1 VKVLRNASA
10 SRTTLA
16 SLGALYLLVVTLTVI
31 LINRILAAPIDPT
44 EGIGWVLAS
53 FGVLFAA
60 GLLVALAVSVA
71 RLLRDRGRGRP
82 GSGFKAR
89 LTGFFSLVVVL
100 AAVPQ
105 GIVSVSFLEAG
116 IDMIFRSGTADAVRG
131 GLDLALNFY
140 ERHVYDVR
148 QVAVDGTLQ
157 RLIDERPEISGSAG
171 ASPAAEAAPLEAAPL
186 EAAPLDG
193 APSGDV
199 VSVEELWP
207 ELARR
212 LPRTATVQLF
222 DRDGNSVYAAGEELF
237 VRSIAGPS
245 GVGEGAP
252 RVGRATIAGEGV
264 LQMVAPIALGPQ
276 RLPGAAVLTVRFPEN
291 LERTAR
297 LLTDSQS
304 LFTRFD
310 RVRPTVL
317 LLLVLTYGVF
327 AAPILLLAVMAG
339 FFLSDRIMRPIEALE
354 EATRRVSD
362 GDYSVRILTRPG
374 EDLGVLVVSFNRM
387 VTELDRAR
395 RRMAQAEKV
404 QAWQE
409 IAQRLAHE
417 VKNPLTPIRLAA
429 ERLERRYHADAPDF
443 GEVLTRTVRTI
454 TREVDALTGLLDE
467 FRSFSRMPE
476 PQFAPVEILPL
487 LREVAAV
494 YRDSPE
500 VAINLDGVDPGAS
513 VAGDRGQLRQVF
525 VNLFTNAVEAAG
537 TVRVVVSSHRIER
550 GNRAI
555 LRLRLEDDGPGI
567 PEEIRTTIF
576 DPYVTSKNRGTGL
589 GLAIV
594 ERIVFD
600 HDGRIS
606 CESAPGSGATFV
618 IDLPVEHEQ

>member
-31 LINRILAAPIDPT
+31 LINRILAAPIDT
-44 EGIGWVLAS
+44 AEGIGWVLAG
-53 FGVLFAA
+53 FGVLFAL
-60 GLLVALAVSVA
+60 GLLVALGVSVL

-89 LTGFFSLVVVL
+89 LTGFFSLVVLL

-131 GLDLALNFY
+131 GLDLALDYY

-148 QVAVDGTLQ
+148 QVAIDGTLQ
-157 RLIDERPEISGSAG
+157 RLIDERAEILVASDVPAPAGLMQPEMEPPVEV
-171 ASPAAEAAPLEAAPL
+171 PAVAA
-186 EAAPLDG
+186 
-193 APSGDV
+193 
-199 VSVEELWP
+199 LWP

-222 DRDGNSVYAAGEELF
+222 DLQGRSVHAAGEELF
-237 VRSIAGPS
+237 VRTAAGPA
-245 GVGEGAP
+245 GVVDGTP
-252 RVGRATIAGEGV
+252 RIGRATIAGEAV
-264 LQMVAPIALGPQ
+264 LQMVAAVVIGPE
-276 RLPGAAVLTVRFPEN
+276 RVPGAAILTVRFPEN

-304 LFTRFD
+304 LFTRFES
-310 RVRPTVL
+310 VRPTVL
-317 LLLVLTYGVF
+317 LLLAITYGIF

-362 GDYSVRILTRPG
+362 GDYTVRILARPG

-429 ERLERRYHADAPDF
+429 ERLERRYQADAPDF

-454 TREVDALTGLLDE
+454 MREVDALTGLLDE

-476 PQFAPVEILPL
+476 PQFAPVAILPL

-494 YRDSPE
+494 YRDNPE
-500 VAINLDGVDPGAS
+500 VAIVLEGVDPDAS
-513 VAGDRGQLRQVF
+513 VAGDRGQLRQVI
-525 VNLFTNAVEAAG
+525 VNLLTNSIEAAG

-555 LRLRLEDDGPGI
+555 LRLRVEDDGPGI
-567 PEEIRTTIF
+567 PEEIRDTIF

>member
-1 VKVLRNASA
+1 
-10 SRTTLA
+10 
-16 SLGALYLLVVTLTVI
+16 
-31 LINRILAAPIDPT
+31 
-44 EGIGWVLAS
+44 
-53 FGVLFAA
+53 
-60 GLLVALAVSVA
+60 
-71 RLLRDRGRGRP
+71 
-82 GSGFKAR
+82 
-89 LTGFFSLVVVL
+89 
-100 AAVPQ
+100 VPQ
-105 GIVSVSFLEAG
+105 GIVSVSFLGAG

-131 GLDLALNFY
+131 GLDLALDYY

-148 QVAVDGTLQ
+148 QVASDGTLQ
-157 RLIDERPEISGSAG
+157 RLVDARPEI
-171 ASPAAEAAPLEAAPL
+171 APLEEGAAGDATSAETQPPVDP
-186 EAAPLDG
+186 APVID
-193 APSGDV
+193 
-199 VSVEELWP
+199 LWP

-212 LPRTATVQLF
+212 LPRAATVQLF
-222 DRDGNSVYAAGEELF
+222 DREGRSIHAAGEDLF
-237 VRSIAGPS
+237 VRTIPGPAGVVDGS
-245 GVGEGAP
+245 P
-252 RVGRATIAGEGV
+252 RIGRATIAGEAV
-264 LQMVAPIALGPQ
+264 LQMVAPVTFGEA
-276 RLPGAAVLTVRFPEN
+276 RSPGAAVLTVRFPEN

-310 RVRPTVL
+310 SARPTVL
-317 LLLVLTYGVF
+317 VLLALTYGVF

-374 EDLGVLVVSFNRM
+374 DDLGVLVVSFNRM

-429 ERLERRYHADAPDF
+429 ERLERRYLAEAPDF

-476 PQFAPVEILPL
+476 PRFAPVEVLPL

-494 YRDSPE
+494 YRDNPE
-500 VAINLDGVDPGAS
+500 VAIILEGVDPASS

-525 VNLFTNAVEAAG
+525 VNLFTNAIEAAG

-550 GNRAI
+550 GDRSV
-555 LRLRLEDDGPGI
+555 LRLRVEDDGPGI
-567 PEEIRTTIF
+567 PEEIRDTIF